1 MPPTLADETYADQ
14 KPVAAREPLERT
26 FHVSRVGESVLTLW
40 RHRELLW
47 HLSLRNLRIQYKQS
61 ILGYAWILVNP
72 AIQLLTFTF
81 VFSVVLRA
89 PSQGVPFALF
99 LCVGLVPWLFFAS
112 GVLAATESVTGSVS
126 LVTMVYFPRELLV
139 ASAVLARIVDLAAG
153 LVILVGLLA
162 WNGYALTSTAVWV
175 PVLFILQLLFT
186 LGLGLPLAALNLF
199 FHDVRFLVG
208 VGLNLWFLLTPVMYP
223 VDIVPARYR
232 TLYALNPNTW
242 FVEAYRGALLHGAA
256 PSTGI
261 LLSCAGTAVIALV
274 GGYYFFKRVE
284 TAFADRI

>member
-1 MPPTLADETYADQ
+1 MSPALADPAAM
-14 KPVAAREPLERT
+14 AARQPLART
-26 FHVSRVGESVLTLW
+26 FSVARLGELILNPW
-40 RHRELLW
+40 RHRGLLW

-89 PSQGVPFALF
+89 PSEGVPFSLF

-112 GVLAATESVTGSVS
+112 GVLQATESVTGAVS
-126 LVTMVYFPRELLV
+126 LVTMVYFPREILV
-139 ASAVLARIVDLAAG
+139 ASTVLIRVIDLVAG
-153 LVILVGLLA
+153 LVILAGLLA
-162 WNGYALTSTAVWV
+162 WHGHALTATAAWV
-175 PVLFILQLLFT
+175 PVLLIFHLLFT
-186 LGLGLPLAALNLF
+186 LGLGLPLASLNLF

-223 VDIVPARYR
+223 VEIVPAGYR
-232 TLYALNPNTW
+232 SLYTLNPNTW
-242 FVEAYRGALLHGAA
+242 FVEAYRGALLHGEA
-256 PSTGI
+256 PSAET
-261 LLSCAGTAVIALV
+261 LLWCAGTAVVTLI